1 MDLSSILLA
10 VVVFLGAT
18 AICVILFERL
28 GFGSVLGFIIAGI
41 LIGPHTPGPV
51 PVHRA
56 GPSPSTG
63 RCRRQW
69 SSPGQS

>member
-28 GFGSVLGFIIAGI
+28 GFGSVLGFIIARAV
-41 LIGPHTPGPV
+41 LIDSLV
-51 PVHRA
+51 LLDRIMV
-56 GPSPSTG
+56 SPFQT
-63 RCRRQW
+63 
-69 SSPGQS
+69 

>member
-1 MDLSSILLA
+1 MDLLSILLA

-28 GFGSVLGFIIAGI
+28 GFESVLGFIIAGI

-56 GPSPSTG
+56 GPSPSPG
-63 RCRRQW
+63 R
-69 SSPGQS
+69 S